1 MENYFAAEATL
12 IPPPQHLLLKTL
24 KYDKEY
30 ASTRAHAYNTYLRL

>member
-12 IPPPQHLLLKTL
+12 IPPPHLLLKTL